1 VAWCFV
7 AQKTHRPVTRES
19 LYRDF
24 LSKGFALASQES
36 EVSSAKAAGSLR
48 VRTRTAG
55 KELKTIAVG
64 ADMTLGGAGMGSVS
78 STNPGLESL
87 LQTLSNLNSPVLSSP
102 TTLSAL
108 QKAPA
113 ADIVQLSVAATEL
126 QGVDEM
132 FGIPDGSNA
141 GTNSIL
147 TNLEDLATGS
157 TGTAAAA
164 TAANGQSAASPAEQ
178 LDNYQTALQ
187 AAETQ
192 SLFGTGTTSALS
204 NSLFDLSG

>member
-1 VAWCFV
+1 
-7 AQKTHRPVTRES
+7 
-19 LYRDF
+19 
-24 LSKGFALASQES
+24 
-36 EVSSAKAAGSLR
+36 
-48 VRTRTAG
+48 
-55 KELKTIAVG
+55 
-64 ADMTLGGAGMGSVS
+64 MGSVS

>member
-1 VAWCFV
+1 
-7 AQKTHRPVTRES
+7 
-19 LYRDF
+19 
-24 LSKGFALASQES
+24 
-36 EVSSAKAAGSLR
+36 
-48 VRTRTAG
+48 
-55 KELKTIAVG
+55 
-64 ADMTLGGAGMGSVS
+64 MGSVS
-78 STNPGLESL
+78 STNPGLENL
-87 LQTLSNLNSPVLSSP
+87 LQALSNLNSPVLSSP
-102 TTLSAL
+102 ATLSAL
-108 QKAPA
+108 EKAPT
-113 ADIVQLSVAATEL
+113 ADIVQLSVAATQLE
-126 QGVDEM
+126 GVDEM
-132 FGIPDGSNA
+132 FGIPAASNT
-141 GTNSIL
+141 GPSSIL